1 MILLTNELIN
11 SKCRLK
17 GPYLI
22 FVNECSSRFVMGL
35 EFVILGNISF
45 QEEVIRLRTAMLLCE
60 ICLLKQ
66 LKNDNS
72 I

>member
-1 MILLTNELIN
+1 
-11 SKCRLK
+11 
-17 GPYLI
+17 
-22 FVNECSSRFVMGL
+22 MGL

-45 QEEVIRLRTAMLLCE
+45 QEEAIRLRTAMILCE

-72 I
+72 IDNSNYSV